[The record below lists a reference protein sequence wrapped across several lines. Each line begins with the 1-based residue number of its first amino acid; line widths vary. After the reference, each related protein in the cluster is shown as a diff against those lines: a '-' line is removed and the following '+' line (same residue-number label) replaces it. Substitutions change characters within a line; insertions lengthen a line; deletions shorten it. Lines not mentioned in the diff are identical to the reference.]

1 MNKTIIKIKQFALV
15 FLISSGLLAQQKLTK
30 VSQSIKVDKDVTIDL
45 STSYCNI
52 VFDTWNKGT
61 VEIEAYIESDDLSQE
76 ELQAALKDWEVN
88 VSGSQDQV
96 SIKTR
101 GHSSSRWAYSGGEDN
116 EAVHAVL
123 KELKFELADMPDFDF
138 HFDMSDMP
146 ELPELPELP
155 KMPKMPELPE
165 LPEGV
170 DKIQFDYKA
179 YKKDGEKY
187 MEEYTKNFEKKFG
200 KEYEEKMKAWGE
212 KFGKEWGEK
221 YAEQMEEWAE
231 KFEGK
236 WDNEAYAEK
245 MEAWGKR
252 FAERMEAQAERVEAH
267 KERTQAQVKAHK
279 QRVEAQA
286 KAHEKRAKAQAM
298 AHKER
303 VEAHK
308 KHAKERKKLSDER
321 RVLIERL
328 VNKKSNSKVKKTIRI
343 KMPKGAKLKVNVRH
357 GEIEFAANIDNLH
370 ADLSHTKFTA
380 HSINGSS
387 TSINAS
393 YSPVYVTHWNLGEL
407 NLKYVEHAELNNVR
421 QLVLSANSSNIEI
434 QNLLGSAIIDGS
446 IGNLKILKIDDA
458 FNNLNLI
465 LQNSDAVIT
474 LPKAGHNLQYK
485 GTRTRFKHP
494 EKTTDNNLSSFTTNN
509 TETNKTIVVNAKYS
523 NVVMQ

>member
-15 FLISSGLLAQQKLTK
+15 FFISSGLFAQQKLTK

-45 STSYCNI
+45 NTSYCNI

-61 VEIEAYIESDDLSQE
+61 VEIEAYIESEDLSEE
-76 ELQAALKDWEVN
+76 ELQEALKDWDVN
-88 VSGSQDQV
+88 IDGSQDMV
-96 SIKTR
+96 SIKTK
-101 GHSSSRWAYSGGEDN
+101 GHTSTVWAYSNTGDS
-116 EAVHAVL
+116 EAVQAVL
-123 KELKFELADMPDFDF
+123 KELKYELADLPEMNFDF
-138 HFDMSDMP
+138 HFEMPDLPEIP
-146 ELPELPELP
+146 ELPE
-155 KMPKMPELPE
+155 MPELPE

-170 DKIQFDYKA
+170 HQFHFDYKA

-187 MEEYTKNFEKKFG
+187 LEEYTKNFEKRFG
-200 KEYEEKMKAWGE
+200 KDYEKKMEAWA
-212 KFGKEWGEK
+212 K
-221 YAEQMEEWAE
+221 
-231 KFEGK
+231 KFEDK
-236 WDNEAYAEK
+236 WDSEEYAKK

-252 FAERMEAQAERVEAH
+252 FAERMEGQSERMEARVERIAAHKAQTEAQVEAH
-267 KERTQAQVKAHK
+267 KERA
-279 QRVEAQA
+279 
-286 KAHEKRAKAQAM
+286 
-298 AHKER
+298 
-303 VEAHK
+303 EAHK
-308 KHAKERKKLSDER
+308 KQAKERKKLSDER

-328 VNKKSNSKVKKTIRI
+328 VNKKSNSKVKKTIKI

-357 GEIEFAANIDNLH
+357 GEIEFAANIENLE

-380 HSINGSS
+380 LSINGSK

-407 NLKYVEHAELNNVR
+407 NLKHVEKTELNNVK
-421 QLVLSANSSNIEI
+421 QLVLTSNSSNIEI

-446 IGNLKILKIDDA
+446 IGDLKILKIDDT
-458 FNNLNLI
+458 FTNLNVI

-474 LPKAGHNLQYK
+474 LPKVNHNLQYK

-494 EKTTDNNLSSFTTNN
+494 EKLTENNISSFTTNN

>member
-15 FLISSGLLAQQKLTK
+15 FFISSGLYAQEKLTK

-45 STSYCNI
+45 NTSHCNI

-61 VEIEAYIESDDLSQE
+61 VEIEAYIESEDLTKE
-76 ELQAALKDWEVN
+76 ELQEVLKDWGVN
-88 VSGSQDQV
+88 VYGSQDMV
-96 SIKTR
+96 SIKTK
-101 GHSSSRWAYSGGEDN
+101 GHTSTVWAYSNTGDS
-116 EAVHAVL
+116 EAVQAVL
-123 KELKFELADMPDFDF
+123 KELKYELADLPEMNFDF
-138 HFDMSDMP
+138 HFEMPDLPEIP
-146 ELPELPELP
+146 ELPE
-155 KMPKMPELPE
+155 MPELPE

-170 DKIQFDYKA
+170 HQFHFDYKA

-187 MEEYTKNFEKKFG
+187 LEEYTKNFEKRFG
-200 KEYEEKMKAWGE
+200 KDYEKKMEAWGE

-221 YAEQMEEWAE
+221 YGKQMEAWAK
-231 KFEGK
+231 KFENK
-236 WDNEAYAEK
+236 WDSEEYAKK

-252 FAERMEAQAERVEAH
+252 FAERMEGQAERLEAH
-267 KERTQAQVKAHK
+267 KERT
-279 QRVEAQA
+279 EAQ
-286 KAHEKRAKAQAM
+286 K

-303 VEAHK
+303 AEEHAKTHKARTEEHK

-328 VNKKSNSKVKKTIRI
+328 VNKKSNSKVKKTIKI

-357 GEIEFAANIDNLH
+357 GEIEFAANIENLE

-380 HSINGSS
+380 LSINGSR

-407 NLKYVEHAELNNVR
+407 NLKHVENAELNNVK
-421 QLVLSANSSNIEI
+421 QLVLTSNSSNIEI

-446 IGNLKILKIDDA
+446 IGDLKILKIDDT
-458 FNNLNLI
+458 FTNLNVI

-474 LPKAGHNLQYK
+474 LPKVNYNLQYK

-494 EKTTDNNLSSFTTNN
+494 EKPIENNISSFTTNN

>member
-1 MNKTIIKIKQFALV
+1 MNSTIIKIKQFALV
-15 FLISSGLLAQQKLTK
+15 FFISSSLLAQQKLTK

-45 STSYCNI
+45 NTSHCNI

-61 VEIEAYIESDDLSQE
+61 VEIEAFIESDDLSKE
-76 ELQAALKDWEVN
+76 ELEAVLKDWDVN
-88 VSGSQDQV
+88 VAGSQGQV

-101 GHSSSRWAYSGGEDN
+101 GHSSSLWAYSSDEDN

-170 DKIQFDYKA
+170 NKIYFDYNA

-200 KEYEEKMKAWGE
+200 KDYEEKMKAWGE

-252 FAERMEAQAERVEAH
+252 FAERMKAQTERVEAH
-267 KERTQAQVKAHK
+267 KERT
-279 QRVEAQA
+279 EAQA
-286 KAHEKRAKAQAM
+286 KAHKERAEQLAK

-303 VEAHK
+303 AEVHK

-357 GEIEFAANIDNLH
+357 GEIEFASNIDNLK

-474 LPKAGHNLQYK
+474 LPKTGHNLQYK

-494 EKTTDNNLSSFTTNN
+494 EKPTDNNLSSFTTNN